1 MKSKDGKKE
10 LVNQC
15 LGVLPNGKRCSKKL
29 PRGTH
34 LCPECSKRTER
45 IGGIITTGRKIF
57 GGRVW
62 KKEIGNI

>member
-29 PRGTH
+29 PRGIH
-34 LCPECSKRTER
+34 LCPECRKRTER
-45 IGGIITTGRKIF
+45 IGGILTTGKISD
-57 GGRVW
+57 GRVLR
-62 KKEIGNI
+62 KAIGDI